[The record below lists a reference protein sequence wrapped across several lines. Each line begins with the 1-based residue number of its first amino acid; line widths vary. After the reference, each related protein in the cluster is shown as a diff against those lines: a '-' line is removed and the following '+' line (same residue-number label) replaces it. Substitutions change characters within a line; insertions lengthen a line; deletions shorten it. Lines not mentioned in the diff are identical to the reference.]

1 MEVCRHLPP
10 FSYIQQSQRHEEGF
24 NLVVQIQHSYCL
36 HIYSKSKFDKASLS
50 IWKKNTNTCRYVLSC
65 LKENCLLN
73 SNTIKQNE
81 YLMPTLVTGP
91 VSLSLMQPC
100 SMRLKDR
107 QVAINLLPS
116 FSSKGRTGVLSVDEC
131 SLRGLLRA
139 CG

>member
-1 MEVCRHLPP
+1 ML
-10 FSYIQQSQRHEEGF
+10 
-24 NLVVQIQHSYCL
+24 
-36 HIYSKSKFDKASLS
+36 
-50 IWKKNTNTCRYVLSC
+50 
-65 LKENCLLN
+65 
-73 SNTIKQNE
+73 
-81 YLMPTLVTGP
+81 TLVTGP
-91 VSLSLMQPC
+91 VSLSLTQPC